1 MFDERK
7 ERQLDQVLEA
17 LLSEY
22 SARAPRPGL
31 EGRILAGLRARA
43 ARRRRTWTLTLAAPT
58 AAALLIAVVMNSRK
72 PILLPSH
79 DPSPA
84 TPTVA
89 SSHSATVAPWLERS
103 GSQTHEIR
111 RTQEHAKPPSV
122 LQVVDA
128 MHRESSLVFEHEK
141 LYLDPAPQPS
151 PELALEHEAAAP
163 GINIQD
169 LGVKPI
175 AIKELT
181 PEKETDE
188 EGKL

>member
-7 ERQLDQVLEA
+7 ERQLDQVLHA

-22 SARAPRPGL
+22 SAQAPRPGL

-58 AAALLIAVVMNSRK
+58 AAALLIAVVMSSRK

-89 SSHSATVAPWLERS
+89 SNRSATVAPSLERS
-103 GSQTHEIR
+103 GPQIHEIR
-111 RTQEHAKPPSV
+111 RTKEPSNPPSL

-151 PELALEHEAAAP
+151 PKLGGEQEAAAP
-163 GINIQD
+163 GISIQD

>member
-43 ARRRRTWTLTLAAPT
+43 ARRRRIWTLTLAAPT

-103 GSQTHEIR
+103 GSQIHEIR
-111 RTQEHAKPPSV
+111 GTKEPSNPPS
-122 LQVVDA
+122 L
-128 MHRESSLVFEHEK
+128 L
-141 LYLDPAPQPS
+141 
-151 PELALEHEAAAP
+151 
-163 GINIQD
+163 
-169 LGVKPI
+169 
-175 AIKELT
+175 
-181 PEKETDE
+181 
-188 EGKL
+188 